1 MQYYTFY
8 ILYDNIYSINTMKIT
23 FEIFYSVKKRE
34 SLVNCDIQALNKIR
48 TRYKNWPYLVFIAM
62 LPTVETRIVI
72 NDVVAGAHY
81 DVEVIRANAE
91 LLCICGSQP
100 SWERLYHG
108 RGNPSILGE
117 HRVSPVYRPW
127 GACCAQRAR
136 SYSAGS
142 KQTVV
147 SSRCANALL
156 GSRYPICKVLLFWSR
171 CNTLSKNGQPFI
183 RDKCHVR
190 KIYVFLFFFYENLKT
205 FFFFK
210 YFLKHIRKPFL

>member
-108 RGNPSILGE
+108 SWVVEIQAFLVNTMCRQFTGLGE
-117 HRVSPVYRPW
+117 R
-127 GACCAQRAR
+127 AAR
-136 SYSAGS
+136 SAREVTALARSRLSLVVGVRMRYLAAGTQSAKFSFSGRAATLYQ
-142 KQTVV
+142 KT
-147 SSRCANALL
+147 ANH
-156 GSRYPICKVLLFWSR
+156 LFVTSVM
-171 CNTLSKNGQPFI
+171 LEK
-183 RDKCHVR
+183 
-190 KIYVFLFFFYENLKT
+190 YM
-205 FFFFK
+205 FFFF
-210 YFLKHIRKPFL
+210 FFTEI